1 MCKLH
6 GAFLKMETRA
16 RERDN
21 SYREI
26 CVQKSFK
33 FSYNVKHLV
42 PGHTDLNK
50 PVAAGFWLSVLTF

>member
-16 RERDN
+16 REGDN

-42 PGHTDLNK
+42 PGHTDLSK
-50 PVAAGFWLSVLTF
+50 PVAAGF

>member
-6 GAFLKMETRA
+6 GAFLKMETRV
-16 RERDN
+16 REREREN

-42 PGHTDLNK
+42 PGVHEKVTHT
-50 PVAAGFWLSVLTF
+50 